1 MSTTQ
6 NEQQLE
12 KNIET
17 PEVESTDDTT
27 VTAETTETADTETTA
42 ETNAT
47 PVEDAT
53 PEEELETPVAETS
66 PEKLPEITITALSE
80 QIEALQSQLQDKAQQ
95 YDLLKNSHIRLT
107 AEFDNYRKRT
117 AKEKQDLE
125 VVVKRNTIGELL
137 SVVDNFER
145 ARNTINPNNDGEAMI
160 HKSYQGVYKNLVD
173 SLKRLGV
180 SPMRPE
186 GQAFDPLYHEAM
198 LREYSDEYPEGT
210 VIEELMRGYMLGEQV
225 LRHAMVKVAAPKPTE
240 SPEESESSSSDESTS
255 AE

>member
-1 MSTTQ
+1 MSTTE

-12 KNIET
+12 KKIET
-17 PEVESTDDTT
+17 SEVESTDDTS
-27 VTAETTETADTETTA
+27 VTAESETTV
-42 ETNAT
+42 ETVVVPPEEET
-47 PVEDAT
+47 SEEEVETTVSEVT
-53 PEEELETPVAETS
+53 PEES
-66 PEKLPEITITALSE
+66 PETKITALTE
-80 QIEALQSQLQDKAQQ
+80 QIEALQNKLQEQAQQ
-95 YDLLKNSHIRLT
+95 YDLLKNSQIRLT

-125 VVVKRNTIGELL
+125 TMVKKNTIGDLL

-145 ARNTINPNNDGEAMI
+145 ARNTINPANDGEAAI

-173 SLKRLGV
+173 GLKRLGV

-186 GQAFDPLYHEAM
+186 NEPFDPLYHEAM
-198 LREYSDEYPEGT
+198 LREYTDEYPEGT

-240 SPEESESSSSDESTS
+240 SSENTETSTSDETPA

>member
-12 KNIET
+12 KSIET
-17 PEVESTDDTT
+17 PEVESTHN
-27 VTAETTETADTETTA
+27 TAETAETETTA
-42 ETNAT
+42 TTTVTSTEETT
-47 PVEDAT
+47 PQQEVET
-53 PEEELETPVAETS
+53 TVSETS
-66 PEKLPEITITALSE
+66 PQEDSSESTITALKE
-80 QIEALQSQLQDKAQQ
+80 QIEALQTKLQEQAQQ

-125 VVVKRNTIGELL
+125 TIVKRNTIGEIL

-145 ARNTINPNNDGEAMI
+145 ARNSINPANDGEAVI

-186 GQAFDPLYHEAM
+186 GQPFDPLYHEAM
-198 LREYSDEYPEGT
+198 LREYTDEYSEGT
-210 VIEELMRGYMLGEQV
+210 VIEELMRGYMLGDQV
-225 LRHAMVKVAAPKPTE
+225 LRHAMVKVAAPKPPE
-240 SPEESESSSSDESTS
+240 S
-255 AE
+255 

>member
-12 KNIET
+12 KSIET
-17 PEVESTDDTT
+17 PEVESTHN
-27 VTAETTETADTETTA
+27 TAETAETETTA
-42 ETNAT
+42 TTTVTSTEETT
-47 PVEDAT
+47 PQQEVET
-53 PEEELETPVAETS
+53 TVSETS
-66 PEKLPEITITALSE
+66 PQEDSSESTITALKE
-80 QIEALQSQLQDKAQQ
+80 QIEALQTKLQEQAQQ

-125 VVVKRNTIGELL
+125 TIVKRNTIGEIL

-145 ARNTINPNNDGEAMI
+145 ARNSINPANDGEAVI

-186 GQAFDPLYHEAM
+186 GQPFDPLYHEAM
-198 LREYSDEYPEGT
+198 LREYTDEYSEGT
-210 VIEELMRGYMLGEQV
+210 VIEELMRGYMLGDQV
-225 LRHAMVKVAAPKPTE
+225 LRHAMVKVAAPKP
-240 SPEESESSSSDESTS
+240 PESSENPESSTSDETPS
-255 AE
+255 EE

>member
-1 MSTTQ
+1 MSTTH

-17 PEVESTDDTT
+17 PEVETPDDTSLT
-27 VTAETTETADTETTA
+27 VETEASTETTA
-42 ETNAT
+42 TT
-47 PVEDAT
+47 PTDLVV
-53 PEEELETPVAETS
+53 EEEAKPSQPETS
-66 PEKLPEITITALSE
+66 PEESAEPTIAALTE
-80 QIEALQSQLQDKAQQ
+80 QIEALQQKLQDQAQQ
-95 YDLLKNSHIRLT
+95 YDQLKNSHIRLT

-125 VVVKRNTIGELL
+125 TQVKCRTIGELL

-145 ARNTINPNNDGEAMI
+145 ARNSINPSNDGEAAI

-180 SPMRPE
+180 GPMRPE
-186 GQAFDPLYHEAM
+186 GQPFDPLYHEAM
-198 LREYSDEYPEGT
+198 LREYTDEYPEGT

-240 SPEESESSSSDESTS
+240 SVESPDPQPADETGLGN
-255 AE
+255 

>member
-1 MSTTQ
+1 MSTQQ

-17 PEVESTDDTT
+17 PKVEPTDHIPVTVETETVIETKITPSTDAA
-27 VTAETTETADTETTA
+27 VEAEG
-42 ETNAT
+42 
-47 PVEDAT
+47 V
-53 PEEELETPVAETS
+53 ETPV
-66 PEKLPEITITALSE
+66 PESSQVQTPEATITALTE
-80 QIEALQSQLQDKAQQ
+80 QLEGVQNQLKEQAQQ
-95 YDLLKNSHIRLT
+95 YDALKNSHIRLT

-125 VVVKRNTIGELL
+125 TQVKCRTIGELL

-145 ARNTINPNNDGEAMI
+145 ARNSINPNNEGEAII

-186 GQAFDPLYHEAM
+186 GQPFDPLYHEAM
-198 LREYSDEYPEGT
+198 LREYTDEYSEGT
-210 VIEELMRGYMLGEQV
+210 VIEELMRGYMLGDQV
-225 LRHAMVKVAAPKPTE
+225 LRHSMVKVAAEKPAE
-240 SPEESESSSSDESTS
+240 SPENPETSSSEQTDS

>member
-1 MSTTQ
+1 MSTTH

-17 PEVESTDDTT
+17 PEVETTDDTSVT
-27 VTAETTETADTETTA
+27 VETDASTETTA
-42 ETNAT
+42 TTATDSLIAEETEVI
-47 PVEDAT
+47 PPEPS
-53 PEEELETPVAETS
+53 PEESAEATV
-66 PEKLPEITITALSE
+66 TALSQ
-80 QIEALQSQLQDKAQQ
+80 QIEALQQKLQEQTQQ
-95 YDLLKNSHIRLT
+95 YEQLKNSHIRLT

-125 VVVKRNTIGELL
+125 IQIKCRTIGEIL

-145 ARNTINPNNDGEAMI
+145 ARNSINPTNDGEAAI

-186 GQAFDPLYHEAM
+186 KQPFDPLYHEAM
-198 LREYSDEYPEGT
+198 LREYTDEYPEGT
-210 VIEELMRGYMLGEQV
+210 VIEELMRGYMLGDQV

-240 SPEESESSSSDESTS
+240 SPEVSDSQPAEESGSRD
-255 AE
+255 

>member
-17 PEVESTDDTT
+17 PEVQPKDDTK
-27 VTAETTETADTETTA
+27 VTAEAETT
-42 ETNAT
+42 TTPPDSAT
-47 PVEDAT
+47 PQEEVET
-53 PEEELETPVAETS
+53 TVSEPSPEES
-66 PEKLPEITITALSE
+66 PESIITALTE
-80 QIEALQSQLQDKAQQ
+80 QIEGLQNKLQEQAQQ

-125 VVVKRNTIGELL
+125 TIVKRNTIGELL

-145 ARNTINPNNDGEAMI
+145 ARNTINPSNDGEAMI

-186 GQAFDPLYHEAM
+186 GQVFDPLYHEAM
-198 LREYSDEYPEGT
+198 LREYTDEYPEGT
-210 VIEELMRGYMLGEQV
+210 VIEELMRGYLLGDQV

-240 SPEESESSSSDESTS
+240 APKETEKPTSDEATS

>member
-1 MSTTQ
+1 MSTTH
-6 NEQQLE
+6 NEEQLE

-17 PEVESTDDTT
+17 PELETTDDTSVT
-27 VTAETTETADTETTA
+27 VENDVSTETTA
-42 ETNAT
+42 TAVTESV
-47 PVEDAT
+47 VEEESEVSNPEPS
-53 PEEELETPVAETS
+53 PEES
-66 PEKLPEITITALSE
+66 PETTITALTE
-80 QIEALQSQLQDKAQQ
+80 QIEALQNKLQDQAQQ

-125 VVVKRNTIGELL
+125 TIVKRNTIGELL

-145 ARNTINPNNDGEAMI
+145 ARNTIKPNNDGEEVI

-186 GQAFDPLYHEAM
+186 GQPFDPLYHEAM
-198 LREYSDEYPEGT
+198 LREYTDEYAEGT
-210 VIEELMRGYMLGEQV
+210 IIEELMRGYMLGEQV

-240 SPEESESSSSDESTS
+240 SPENTEGSTSDEAPS

>member
-17 PEVESTDDTT
+17 PEVEVIDDTPVT
-27 VTAETTETADTETTA
+27 VEAEAPTETTTTPTESA
-42 ETNAT
+42 VEGEVISSEEPNQEEDKET
-47 PVEDAT
+47 V
-53 PEEELETPVAETS
+53 
-66 PEKLPEITITALSE
+66 EITITALTQ
-80 QIEALQSQLQDKAQQ
+80 QIEALQQKLQEQAQQ

-117 AKEKQDLE
+117 AKEKQDQE
-125 VVVKRNTIGELL
+125 TQVKCKTIGELL

-145 ARNTINPNNDGEAMI
+145 ARNSINPVNDGESAI

-180 SPMRPE
+180 APMRPE
-186 GQAFDPLYHEAM
+186 GEPFDPLYHEAM
-198 LREYSDEYPEGT
+198 LREYTDEYAEGT
-210 VIEELMRGYMLGEQV
+210 IIEELMRGYMLSDQV
-225 LRHAMVKVAAPKPTE
+225 LRHAMVKVAAPKPVE
-240 SPEESESSSSDESTS
+240 SPEDTESLTTGETES

>member
-17 PEVESTDDTT
+17 PEVELTDATP
-27 VTAETTETADTETTA
+27 VTAESE
-42 ETNAT
+42 T
-47 PVEDAT
+47 PVETVATSPEETTSQEEVETTVSEPT
-53 PEEELETPVAETS
+53 PEESSNT
-66 PEKLPEITITALSE
+66 TITALTE
-80 QIEALQSQLQDKAQQ
+80 QIEALQGKLQEQGQQ
-95 YDLLKNSHIRLT
+95 YDVLKNSHIRLT

-125 VVVKRNTIGELL
+125 TIVKRNTIGELL

-145 ARNTINPNNDGEAMI
+145 ARNTIKPANDGETAI

-186 GQAFDPLYHEAM
+186 GEPFDPLYHEAM
-198 LREYSDEYPEGT
+198 LREYTDEYPEGII
-210 VIEELMRGYMLGEQV
+210 IEELMRGYMIGEQV

-240 SPEESESSSSDESTS
+240 SSENTESSTSDETPS

>member
-1 MSTTQ
+1 MSTQQ

-17 PEVESTDDTT
+17 PEVESTDDTSVT
-27 VTAETTETADTETTA
+27 VETETVAETTANPPTDGTI
-42 ETNAT
+42 
-47 PVEDAT
+47 
-53 PEEELETPVAETS
+53 EEEVETGVSTSSQEES
-66 PEKLPEITITALSE
+66 PEATITALTE
-80 QIEALQSQLQDKAQQ
+80 QLEALQNKLQEQAQQ

-125 VVVKRNTIGELL
+125 TQVKCRTIGELL

-145 ARNTINPNNDGEAMI
+145 ARNSINPSNDGEAII

-186 GQAFDPLYHEAM
+186 GQPFDPLYHEAM
-198 LREYSDEYPEGT
+198 LREYTDEYPEGT
-210 VIEELMRGYMLGEQV
+210 VIEELMRGYMLGDQV
-225 LRHAMVKVAAPKPTE
+225 LRHAMVKVAAEKPTE
-240 SPEESESSSSDESTS
+240 SPEETESSSPDETNSG
-255 AE
+255 E

>member
-12 KNIET
+12 KDIET
-17 PEVESTDDTT
+17 PEVEPTNDTT
-27 VTAETTETADTETTA
+27 VTAETETTVEA
-42 ETNAT
+42 VDSPPEDVTPQEEVETTVSEVA
-47 PVEDAT
+47 
-53 PEEELETPVAETS
+53 PEES
-66 PEKLPEITITALSE
+66 PESTITALTE
-80 QIEALQSQLQDKAQQ
+80 QIEALPNKLQDQAQQ

-125 VVVKRNTIGELL
+125 IVVKRNTIGELL

-145 ARNTINPNNDGEAMI
+145 ARNTINPANDGEAMI

-186 GQAFDPLYHEAM
+186 GQVFDPLYHEAM
-198 LREYSDEYPEGT
+198 LREYTDEYAEGII
-210 VIEELMRGYMLGEQV
+210 IEELMRGYMLGDQV

-240 SPEESESSSSDESTS
+240 SPEENESSTSEESTS

>member
-1 MSTTQ
+1 MSTTH
-6 NEQQLE
+6 NEEQLE
-12 KNIET
+12 KNIEA
-17 PEVESTDDTT
+17 PEVETTDDTSVT
-27 VTAETTETADTETTA
+27 VENEVSTETTA
-42 ETNAT
+42 TAVTESVVEEESEVTN
-47 PVEDAT
+47 PEPS
-53 PEEELETPVAETS
+53 PEES
-66 PEKLPEITITALSE
+66 PESTITALTE
-80 QIEALQSQLQDKAQQ
+80 QIEALQNKLQDQAQQ

-117 AKEKQDLE
+117 AKEKQDQE
-125 VVVKRNTIGELL
+125 TIVKRNTIGELL

-145 ARNTINPNNDGEAMI
+145 ARNTIKPSNDGEEVI

-186 GQAFDPLYHEAM
+186 GQPFDPLYHEAM
-198 LREYSDEYPEGT
+198 LREYTDEYAEGT
-210 VIEELMRGYMLGEQV
+210 IIEELMRGYMLGEQV

-240 SPEESESSSSDESTS
+240 SSENTEGSPSDETPA

>member
-17 PEVESTDDTT
+17 SEVESKDDTP
-27 VTAETTETADTETTA
+27 VTAESETTV
-42 ETNAT
+42 ETVVASPEEET
-47 PVEDAT
+47 SEEEVETTVSEVT
-53 PEEELETPVAETS
+53 PEES
-66 PEKLPEITITALSE
+66 PETKISALTE
-80 QIEALQSQLQDKAQQ
+80 QIEALQNKLQEQAQQ
-95 YDLLKNSHIRLT
+95 YDLLKNSQIRLT

-125 VVVKRNTIGELL
+125 TMVKKNTIGDLL

-145 ARNTINPNNDGEAMI
+145 ARNTINPANDGEAAI

-173 SLKRLGV
+173 GLKRLGV

-186 GQAFDPLYHEAM
+186 NEPFDPLYHEAM
-198 LREYSDEYPEGT
+198 LREYTDEYPEGT

-240 SPEESESSSSDESTS
+240 SSENTETSTSDETPK

>member
-1 MSTTQ
+1 MSTTH

-17 PEVESTDDTT
+17 PEVETTDDTSVT
-27 VTAETTETADTETTA
+27 VETDASTETTA
-42 ETNAT
+42 TTATDSLIAEETEVI
-47 PVEDAT
+47 PPEPS
-53 PEEELETPVAETS
+53 PEESAEATV
-66 PEKLPEITITALSE
+66 TALSQ
-80 QIEALQSQLQDKAQQ
+80 QIEALQQKLQEQTQQ
-95 YDLLKNSHIRLT
+95 YEQLKNSHIRLT

-125 VVVKRNTIGELL
+125 IQIKCRTIGEIL

-145 ARNTINPNNDGEAMI
+145 ARNSINPTNDGEAAN

-186 GQAFDPLYHEAM
+186 KQPFDPLYHEAM
-198 LREYSDEYPEGT
+198 LREYTDEYPEGT
-210 VIEELMRGYMLGEQV
+210 VIEELMRGYMLGDQV

-240 SPEESESSSSDESTS
+240 SPEVSDSQPAEESGSRD
-255 AE
+255 

>member
-1 MSTTQ
+1 MSTKQ

-17 PEVESTDDTT
+17 PEVEATDDTPVT
-27 VTAETTETADTETTA
+27 VETEAVTETNSTPSTDETV
-42 ETNAT
+42 ESEEVAT
-47 PVEDAT
+47 PVSESSQAET
-53 PEEELETPVAETS
+53 PEA
-66 PEKLPEITITALSE
+66 TITALTE
-80 QIEALQSQLQDKAQQ
+80 QLEGLQNKLQEQAQQ
-95 YDLLKNSHIRLT
+95 YDVLKNSHIRLT

-125 VVVKRNTIGELL
+125 TQVKCRTIGELL

-145 ARNTINPNNDGEAMI
+145 ARNSINPNNEGEAII

-186 GQAFDPLYHEAM
+186 GQPFDPLYHEAM
-198 LREYSDEYPEGT
+198 LREYTDEYPEGT
-210 VIEELMRGYMLGEQV
+210 VIEELMRGYMLGDQV
-225 LRHAMVKVAAPKPTE
+225 LRHAMVKVAAEKPAE
-240 SPEESESSSSDESTS
+240 SPENPETSTPEQTDS

>member
-17 PEVESTDDTT
+17 PEVESTDNPS
-27 VTAETTETADTETTA
+27 VTAETTDTETTA
-42 ETNAT
+42 ETTVT
-47 PVEDAT
+47 PVEDVT
-53 PEEELETPVAETS
+53 PQEEGETPVSS
-66 PEKLPEITITALSE
+66 PEESPESTITALSE
-80 QIEALQSQLQDKAQQ
+80 QIEALQNKLQDQAQQ
-95 YDLLKNSHIRLT
+95 YDALKNSHIRLT

-125 VVVKRNTIGELL
+125 TVVKRNTIGELL

-145 ARNTINPNNDGEAMI
+145 ARNTINPANDGEALI

-198 LREYSDEYPEGT
+198 LREYTDEYPEGT
-210 VIEELMRGYMLGEQV
+210 VIEELMRGYMLGDQV
-225 LRHAMVKVAAPKPTE
+225 LRHAMVKVAAPKPA
-240 SPEESESSSSDESTS
+240 ESSEENESSTS
-255 AE
+255 EQTPSAE

>member
-1 MSTTQ
+1 MSTKQ

-17 PEVESTDDTT
+17 PEVEATDDTPVT
-27 VTAETTETADTETTA
+27 VETEAVTETSSPAATEQTVEAEGETDVSESSPTET
-42 ETNAT
+42 
-47 PVEDAT
+47 
-53 PEEELETPVAETS
+53 PEA
-66 PEKLPEITITALSE
+66 TITALSE
-80 QIEALQSQLQDKAQQ
+80 QLEALQSKLQEQAQQ
-95 YDLLKNSHIRLT
+95 YDVLKNSHIRLT

-125 VVVKRNTIGELL
+125 TQVKCRTIGELL

-145 ARNTINPNNDGEAMI
+145 ARNSINPNNEGEAII

-186 GQAFDPLYHEAM
+186 GQPFDPLYHEAM
-198 LREYSDEYPEGT
+198 LREYTDEYPDGT
-210 VIEELMRGYMLGEQV
+210 VIEELMRGYMLGDQV

-240 SPEESESSSSDESTS
+240 SPEETESPTSEETNSGE
-255 AE
+255 